1 MTSTPTGARHSY
13 DQHAHDQH
21 AYDSSTT
28 TRLRIPRQHP
38 KHPTGRDP
46 RRRRPLP
53 KYDYEHYSRLAG
65 PLTQPDPAH
74 PYRVRY
80 RSLLADEPHRIR
92 AALLLGA
99 APLVSL
105 GLLVWLIQ
113 PAHWTDRTG
122 VSPTMAVLDTVM
134 LVSIGLIELFRTM
147 NVASNAHATLVA
159 RDPVPVVP
167 ETGTKVAFITT
178 FVQNVVPAAADF

>member
-13 DQHAHDQH
+13 DA
-21 AYDSSTT
+21 SRT
-28 TRLRIPRQHP
+28 TRLRVPQQHR
-38 KHPTGRDP
+38 TGASRLGP
-46 RRRRPLP
+46 RRTKKVLP
-53 KYDYEHYSRLAG
+53 RYDYEHYSRLAG
-65 PLTQPDPAH
+65 PLTQPDPNK

-92 AALLLGA
+92 AGLLLGA

-105 GLLVWLIQ
+105 GLLVWLLQ
-113 PAHWTDRTG
+113 PAHWTERDNASDTL
-122 VSPTMAVLDTVM
+122 VVLDAIM

-147 NVASNAHATLVA
+147 NVLSNAHATLVA

-167 ETGTKVAFITT
+167 ENGTKVAFLTS
-178 FVQNVVPAAADF
+178 FVPGKEPIEMVTKT

>member
-1 MTSTPTGARHSY
+1 MTSTPTGARNTY
-13 DQHAHDQH
+13 DP
-21 AYDSSTT
+21 SRT
-28 TRLRIPRQHP
+28 TRLRVPQQRHP
-38 KHPTGRDP
+38 GP
-46 RRRRPLP
+46 RRQKKALP
-53 KYDYEHYSRLAG
+53 RYDYEHYSRLAG
-65 PLTQPDPAH
+65 PLTQPDPNT

-105 GLLVWLIQ
+105 GLLAWLLQ
-113 PAHWTDRTG
+113 PAHWTKRDNA
-122 VSPTMAVLDTVM
+122 SDALLILDVVM

-147 NVASNAHATLVA
+147 NVLSNAHATLVA

-167 ETGTKVAFITT
+167 ENGTKVAFLTS
-178 FVQNVVPAAADF
+178 FVPG

>member
-13 DQHAHDQH
+13 DP
-21 AYDSSTT
+21 STT
-28 TRLRIPRQHP
+28 TRLRIPRQQQ
-38 KHPTGRDP
+38 TGRDNH
-46 RRRRPLP
+46 RRRPLP

-65 PLTQPDPAH
+65 PLTQPDPATA
-74 PYRVRY
+74 YRVRY

-113 PAHWTDRTG
+113 PAHWTHRDG
-122 VSPTMAVLDTVM
+122 VSPAMAVLDAVM
-134 LVSIGLIELFRTM
+134 L
-147 NVASNAHATLVA
+147 
-159 RDPVPVVP
+159 
-167 ETGTKVAFITT
+167 
-178 FVQNVVPAAADF
+178 

>member
-1 MTSTPTGARHSY
+1 MTSTPTGARQHS
-13 DQHAHDQH
+13 
-21 AYDSSTT
+21 YDSSTT
-28 TRLRIPRQHP
+28 TRLRIPRQQQ
-38 KHPTGRDP
+38 TGRQNH
-46 RRRRPLP
+46 RRRPLP

-65 PLTQPDPAH
+65 PLTQPDPST

-122 VSPTMAVLDTVM
+122 TSPTMAVLDTVM
-134 LVSIGLIELFRTM
+134 LISIGLIELFRTL
-147 NVASNAHATLVA
+147 NVASN
-159 RDPVPVVP
+159 
-167 ETGTKVAFITT
+167 
-178 FVQNVVPAAADF
+178 